1 MVTRVFVTRKI
12 PEVGIDA
19 LKSRGYEV
27 TVSAK
32 EGPLTKE
39 ELISTLKGG
48 SYKAVLCLLTDHID
62 KDVFDAA
69 GKECKIFANYAVG
82 FDNIDLATA
91 RARDIYITNTPD
103 VLTETVA
110 EHTFALIL
118 AIAHRISEAER
129 FTRKGLY
136 KGWGPM
142 LLLGADV
149 YGKTL
154 GIVGLGRIGA
164 RVAHHA
170 VRGFDMRVLYYD
182 IKRNENFEKEYG
194 AEFRATVEGLLP
206 DADFVSLHVPL
217 LPSTQYLMNDVRF
230 AMMKQ
235 TGFLINTSRGPIVEE
250 RALLRALR
258 GGVIKGAA
266 LDVFEHEPQI
276 DPLLFELENI
286 LLTPHIAS
294 ATNETREKMAQIA
307 AKNIIEALS
316 GRMPPNIV
324 QAG

>member
-1 MVTRVFVTRKI
+1 MANKVFVTRKI
-12 PEVGIDA
+12 PDTGIDM
-19 LKSRGYEV
+19 LKVRGYEV

-32 EGPLTKE
+32 DGPLTKE
-39 ELISTLKGG
+39 ELIAELKKGQ
-48 SYKAVLCLLTDHID
+48 YRAVLSLLTDHID
-62 KDVFDAA
+62 KEVFDAA

-118 AIAHRISEAER
+118 AIAHRISESER

-149 YGKTL
+149 YGKAL

-170 VRGFDMRVLYYD
+170 VRGFDMSVLYYD
-182 IKRNENFEKEYG
+182 VKRNEAFEKDYG
-194 AEFRATVEGLLP
+194 AKFCSTVEELLP
-206 DADFVSLHVPL
+206 EVDYVSLHVPL
-217 LPSTQYLMNDVRF
+217 MPSTQYLMNDTRL
-230 AMMKQ
+230 AMMKPSS
-235 TGFLINTSRGPIVEE
+235 FLINTSRGPIVEE

-258 GGVIKGAA
+258 GNVIRGAA

-294 ATNETREKMAQIA
+294 ATAETREKMAQIA

-316 GRMPPNIV
+316 GRIPPNIV
-324 QAG
+324 QAR

>member
-1 MVTRVFVTRKI
+1 M
-12 PEVGIDA
+12 
-19 LKSRGYEV
+19 LKGHGYEV

-32 EGPLTKE
+32 AEPLTKE
-39 ELISTLKGG
+39 EFIAELKKGQ
-48 SYKAVLCLLTDHID
+48 YKAVLCLLTDKVD
-62 KDVFDAA
+62 KEALDAA

-82 FDNIDLATA
+82 FDNIDLVTA

-118 AIAHRISEAER
+118 AIAHRISESER

-142 LLLGADV
+142 LLLGSDV
-149 YGKTL
+149 SGKTL

-170 VRGFDMRVLYYD
+170 VRGFGMSVIYYD
-182 IKRNENFEKEYG
+182 VKRNEAFEKEYG
-194 AEFRATVEGLLP
+194 AKFYPEVDALLP
-206 DADFVSLHVPL
+206 DADYVSLHVPL
-217 LPSTQYLMNDVRF
+217 LPSTQYLMNDARL
-230 AMMKQ
+230 AMMKPSAY
-235 TGFLINTSRGPIVEE
+235 LINTSRGPIVEE

-276 DPLLFELENI
+276 DPLLF
-286 LLTPHIAS
+286 
-294 ATNETREKMAQIA
+294 
-307 AKNIIEALS
+307 
-316 GRMPPNIV
+316 
-324 QAG
+324 